1 MNLIQGWKPF
11 ERTNKLAI
19 LIQHWKLILIS
30 IILAGSNYLT
40 YQYIDNQ
47 WNYKWQEANVE
58 ALKSTLESQ
67 KSELDKQK
75 QIVDTLT
82 EVNQNAQER
91 NIQINSELVDANESV
106 SLLKQKLNSMSS
118 GGKSGDSA
126 SAIRSAANAATD
138 RLVLSQLLTNC
149 AERYKRMAETADR
162 SRAAGLS
169 CQEQYNKIKGIIN
182 G

>member
-1 MNLIQGWKPF
+1 MLFITQYW
-11 ERTNKLAI
+11 R
-19 LIQHWKLILIS
+19 LILIAVA
-30 IILAGSNYLT
+30 LLGSNYLT
-40 YQYIDNQ
+40 YQYVDNQ
-47 WNYKWQEANVE
+47 WKLKWQEASVD
-58 ALKSTLESQ
+58 ALKSTLELQ
-67 KSELDKQK
+67 KGELDKQK

-118 GGKSGDSA
+118 SGKSGDSA

-138 RLVLSQLLTNC
+138 RLVLSQLLANC

>member
-1 MNLIQGWKPF
+1 MLFITQYWRLLLI
-11 ERTNKLAI
+11 TIAMI
-19 LIQHWKLILIS
+19 
-30 IILAGSNYLT
+30 GSNYLT
-40 YQYIDNQ
+40 YQYVDNK
-47 WNYKWQEANVE
+47 WNVKWQEASVE

-67 KSELDKQK
+67 KGELDKQK

-118 GGKSGDSA
+118 SGKSGDST